1 MRYPPNRASC
11 PAERSAIRLPSRA
24 KSRFAALHAHGA
36 SREVGQKACY
46 GGGTLAAGERVPTD
60 GAAKSKRSQW
70 GDAEVTNRIGGL
82 DVQRGQVGPKPE
94 RVQAVL
100 TLGATK
106 NENVTVVFADV
117 EAISHS
123 DITSIGEEAQR
134 AGNQT
139 CRGDSLDVDGPG
151 DQDRVAGSRRN
162 GPQPAICASRGSR
175 AARVVPLVC
184 SQPVMA
190 SRTGR
195 CCPTVPGVE
204 STSAASPDLPVRV
217 PA

>member
-1 MRYPPNRASC
+1 MP
-11 PAERSAIRLPSRA
+11 LSRA
-24 KSRFAALHAHGA
+24 KSRFAALHAQGA
-36 SREVGQKACY
+36 SPEVGQKACY
-46 GGGTLAAGERVPTD
+46 GGGTLAADERVPTD

-70 GDAEVTNRIGGL
+70 GDAEMTNGIGGL

-94 RVQAVL
+94 GVQAVL

-123 DITSIGEEAQR
+123 DITSIGEEVQR

-162 GPQPAICASRGSR
+162 GPQPATCASRGSR

-184 SQPVMA
+184 CQPVMA

-195 CCPTVPGVE
+195 RCPTVPGVE
-204 STSAASPDLPVRV
+204 STSAASPDLPVRL